1 MACRHISTRLPKNE
15 RNPITSLAEFIDK
28 YHHIGDFMTIS
39 SRASTLSTPTGLNL
53 EELKQALFE
62 NIRLRLGGDIIDL
75 ELDPQHY
82 EAAFNYAI
90 RLYRQ
95 RAQNATV
102 ESYTLMTV
110 IQNVDTYTLPEEFI
124 NVRSL
129 FRRTVGLETGPSST
143 SFDPFS
149 SAILN
154 TYLLNYN
161 YTGGMA
167 TYDFYAG
174 YVELAARMFGGY
186 VSYTF
191 NPVTKVL
198 RVVRDF
204 KGTGER
210 ILIWADVQRPIAE
223 LLQDPGA
230 GVWIGD
236 FTLAVLKGIIGEAR
250 EKFATIAGPSGG
262 SSLNGTAM
270 KSESREAQ
278 EKLLEDL
285 RRYQDYSQPLTWIQG

>member
-1 MACRHISTRLPKNE
+1 MAADL
-15 RNPITSLAEFIDK
+15 L
-28 YHHIGDFMTIS
+28 G
-39 SRASTLSTPTGLNL
+39 TPNNYDL
-53 EELKQALFE
+53 EEYKQALFE
-62 NIRLRLGGDIIDL
+62 NLRLRLGGDIIDL

-82 EAAFNYAI
+82 EAAYNYAI
-90 RLYRQ
+90 KLYRQ
-95 RAQNATV
+95 RAQNANI
-102 ESYTLMTV
+102 ESYTLFTV
-110 IQNVDTYTLPEEFI
+110 QKNVYEYTLPEEFI
-124 NVRSL
+124 NVRCL
-129 FRRTVGLETGPSST
+129 YRRTVGLETGPSST
-143 SFDPFS
+143 AFDPFS

-186 VSYTF
+186 LNYTF

-198 RVVRDF
+198 KIVRDF

-210 ILIWADVQRPIAE
+210 ILIWADIQRPELE

-236 FTLAVLKGIIGEAR
+236 YILAVLKGMIGEAR
-250 EKFATIAGPSGG
+250 EKFQSIAGPGG
-262 SSLNGTAM
+262 GTSLNGAAM
-270 KSESREAQ
+270 KAESKADQ
-278 EKLLEDL
+278 ERLIMELKN
-285 RRYQDYSQPLTWIQG
+285 YVDYSQPLTWIQG

>member
-1 MACRHISTRLPKNE
+1 
-15 RNPITSLAEFIDK
+15 
-28 YHHIGDFMTIS
+28 MTIGPV
-39 SRASTLSTPTGLNL
+39 ASPLNTPSGLNL
-53 EELKQALFE
+53 DQLKEALFE
-62 NIRLRLGGDIIDL
+62 NIRLRLGGDIVDL
-75 ELDPQHY
+75 EIDPQHY
-82 EAAFNYAI
+82 EAALNYAI
-90 RLYRQ
+90 KIYRQ
-95 RAQNATV
+95 RAQNANV

-110 IQNVDTYTLPEEFI
+110 VKNVDTYTLPEEFI
-124 NVRSL
+124 NVRCL
-129 FRRTVGLETGPSST
+129 YRRTVGLETGPSST

-186 VSYTF
+186 VNYTF

-210 ILIWADVQRPIAE
+210 ILIWADVQRPVAE

-236 FTLAVLKGIIGEAR
+236 FTLAVLKGIIGEGR
-250 EKFATIAGPSGG
+250 EKFGTIAGPGG
-262 SSLNGTAM
+262 GTTLNGTAL
-270 KSESREAQ
+270 KNESKELQ
-278 EKLLEDL
+278 EKLIDELK
-285 RRYQDYSQPLTWIQG
+285 RYVDFSQPLTWIQG

>member
-1 MACRHISTRLPKNE
+1 MSIGPIA
-15 RNPITSLAEFIDK
+15 NP
-28 YHHIGDFMTIS
+28 
-39 SRASTLSTPTGLNL
+39 LSTPSGLTL
-53 EELKQALFE
+53 DELKQALFQ
-62 NIRLRLGGDIIDL
+62 NLRYRLGDGIIDL
-75 ELDPQHY
+75 ELDPQHF
-82 EAAFNYAI
+82 EAAYNYSI
-90 RLYRQ
+90 KIYRQ

-110 IQNVDTYTLPEEFI
+110 VKNVDTYTLPQEFI
-124 NVRSL
+124 NVRTI

-143 SFDPFS
+143 AFDPFS

-186 VSYTF
+186 VVYTF

-204 KGTGER
+204 KGSGER
-210 ILIWADVQRPIAE
+210 ILVWADVQRPEIE

-236 FTLAVLKGIIGEAR
+236 YILATLKTIIGEAR
-250 EKFATIAGPSGG
+250 EKFSTIAGPGG
-262 SSLNGTAM
+262 GTSLNGAQM
-270 KSESREAQ
+270 KAEGAALQKELID
-278 EKLLEDL
+278 ELK
-285 RRYQDYSQPLTWIQG
+285 RYVDYSQPLTWVQG

>member
-1 MACRHISTRLPKNE
+1 MAADL
-15 RNPITSLAEFIDK
+15 LA
-28 YHHIGDFMTIS
+28 
-39 SRASTLSTPTGLNL
+39 TPNNL
-53 EELKQALFE
+53 DLLEYKQGLFE
-62 NIRLRLGGDIIDL
+62 NIRLRLGGDIVDL

-82 EAAFNYAI
+82 EAAYDYAI
-90 RLYRQ
+90 KLYRQ
-95 RAQNATV
+95 RAQNANI
-102 ESYTLMTV
+102 ESYTLFTV
-110 IQNVDTYTLPEEFI
+110 QKNVYEYTLPQEFI
-124 NVRSL
+124 NVRCL
-129 FRRTVGLETGPSST
+129 YRRTVGLETGPSSS

-161 YTGGMA
+161 YTGGLA

-186 VSYTF
+186 LNYTF

-198 RVVRDF
+198 KVVRDF

-210 ILIWADVQRPIAE
+210 ILIWADIQRPELE

-236 FTLAVLKGIIGEAR
+236 YILAVLKGIIGEAR
-250 EKFATIAGPSGG
+250 EKFASIAGPGG
-262 SSLNGTAM
+262 GTSLNGTAM
-270 KSESREAQ
+270 KAESKAEMER
-278 EKLLEDL
+278 LIDDL
-285 RRYQDYSQPLTWIQG
+285 RKYQDYSQPLTWIQG

>member
-1 MACRHISTRLPKNE
+1 MAANI
-15 RNPITSLAEFIDK
+15 LA
-28 YHHIGDFMTIS
+28 
-39 SRASTLSTPTGLNL
+39 TPTNLNL
-53 EELKQALFE
+53 QELKQALFD
-62 NIRLRLGGDIIDL
+62 NLRLRLGGDIIDL

-82 EAAFNYAI
+82 EAAYNYAI
-90 RLYRQ
+90 KVYRQ
-95 RAQNATV
+95 RAENAV
-102 ESYTLMTV
+102 QESYTLMTV
-110 IQNVDTYTLPEEFI
+110 VKNVDTYTLPSEFV

-186 VSYTF
+186 LTYTF
-191 NPVTKVL
+191 DPVTKVL
-198 RVVRDF
+198 RITRDF
-204 KGTGER
+204 KGSGER
-210 ILIWADVQRPIAE
+210 ILIWADIQRPE
-223 LLQDPGA
+223 EVLLQDPGA

-236 FTLAVLKGIIGEAR
+236 FVLAVLKGIIGEAR
-250 EKFATIAGPSGG
+250 EKFGTIAGPGG
-262 SSLNGTAM
+262 GTTLNGAAM
-270 KSESREAQ
+270 KAESAAAQ
-278 EKLLEDL
+278 KELLDQL
-285 RRYQDYSQPLTWIQG
+285 KNYVDYSQPLTWVQG

>member
-1 MACRHISTRLPKNE
+1 MAANL
-15 RNPITSLAEFIDK
+15 
-28 YHHIGDFMTIS
+28 
-39 SRASTLSTPTGLNL
+39 LSTPNGLDL
-53 EELKQALFE
+53 QEYKQAIFE
-62 NIRLRLGGDIIDL
+62 NCRLRLGGDIIDL

-82 EAAFNYAI
+82 EAAYNYAI
-90 RLYRQ
+90 KVYRQ
-95 RAQNATV
+95 RAQNSTI

-110 IQNVDTYTLPEEFI
+110 IKNVDTYTLPSEFI

-161 YTGGMA
+161 YTGGLA

-174 YVELAARMFGGY
+174 YVELTARMFGGY
-186 VSYTF
+186 VTYTF

-210 ILIWADVQRPIAE
+210 ILIWADVTRPELE

-236 FTLAVLKGIIGEAR
+236 FILAQLKMIIGEAR
-250 EKFATIAGPSGG
+250 EKFGTVAGPSGG
-262 SSLNGTAM
+262 TTLNGTAM
-270 KSESREAQ
+270 KAEAKEAQ
-278 EKLLEDL
+278 EKLIEQLKA
-285 RRYQDYSQPLTWIQG
+285 YVDYSQPLTWVQG

>member
-1 MACRHISTRLPKNE
+1 MV
-15 RNPITSLAEFIDK
+15 
-28 YHHIGDFMTIS
+28 
-39 SRASTLSTPTGLNL
+39 ASVLTTPTNL
-53 EELKQALFE
+53 TETELKEALFN
-62 NIRLRLGGDIIDL
+62 NIRLRLGGDIVDL

-90 RLYRQ
+90 KIYRQ

-110 IQNVDTYTLPEEFI
+110 IKNIDTYTLPQEFI
-124 NVRSL
+124 NVRCL
-129 FRRTVGLETGPSST
+129 YRRTVGLETGPSST

-186 VSYTF
+186 VVYTF
-191 NPVTKVL
+191 DPVTKVL
-198 RVVRDF
+198 RIVRDP
-204 KGTGER
+204 KASGER
-210 ILIWADVQRPIAE
+210 VLVWADVQRTE
-223 LLQDPGA
+223 EVLLQDPGA

-236 FTLAVLKGIIGEAR
+236 FIYAVLKGIIGEAR
-250 EKFATIAGPSGG
+250 EKFGTIAGPGG
-262 SSLNGTAM
+262 GTTLNGTAM
-270 KSESREAQ
+270 KAESKALQEALID
-278 EKLLEDL
+278 ELK
-285 RRYQDYSQPLTWIQG
+285 RYVDYSQPLTWIQG

>member
-1 MACRHISTRLPKNE
+1 MAANILN
-15 RNPITSLAEFIDK
+15 
-28 YHHIGDFMTIS
+28 
-39 SRASTLSTPTGLNL
+39 TPTNLNL
-53 EELKQALFE
+53 AELKQTLFE

-75 ELDPQHY
+75 ELDPEHY
-82 EAAFNYAI
+82 EASYNYAI
-90 RLYRQ
+90 KVYRQ
-95 RAQNATV
+95 RAQNATQ

-110 IQNVDTYTLPEEFI
+110 IKNVDTYTLPQEFI

-129 FRRTVGLETGPSST
+129 FRRTVGLETGPSSS

-186 VSYTF
+186 VTYTF
-191 NPVTKVL
+191 DPVTKVL

-210 ILIWADVQRPIAE
+210 ILVWADIQRTEEVLI
-223 LLQDPGA
+223 QDPYA
-230 GVWIGD
+230 GVWISD
-236 FTLAVLKGIIGEAR
+236 FIIAILKGIIGEAR
-250 EKFATIAGPSGG
+250 EKFGSIAGPGG
-262 SSLNGTAM
+262 GTTLNGTAM
-270 KSESREAQ
+270 KAESSKAQ
-278 EKLLEDL
+278 EALILELKNYVDG
-285 RRYQDYSQPLTWIQG
+285 SQPLTWVQG

>member
-1 MACRHISTRLPKNE
+1 MANDP
-15 RNPITSLAEFIDK
+15 
-28 YHHIGDFMTIS
+28 
-39 SRASTLSTPTGLNL
+39 LSTPTNFTL
-53 EELKQALFE
+53 EELKQGLFQ
-62 NIRLRLGGDIIDL
+62 NLRYRLGDGIIDL
-75 ELDPQHY
+75 ELDPEHF
-82 EAAFNYAI
+82 EAAYNYAI
-90 RLYRQ
+90 KVYRQ

-110 IQNVDTYTLPEEFI
+110 IKNVDTYTLPAEFI
-124 NVRSL
+124 NVRCL
-129 FRRTVGLETGPSST
+129 FRRTIGLETGPSST

-186 VSYTF
+186 VTYTF
-191 NPVTKVL
+191 NPVTKIL

-210 ILIWADVQRPIAE
+210 ILIWADIQRPEIE

-236 FTLAVLKGIIGEAR
+236 FILAQLKMIIGEAR
-250 EKFATIAGPSGG
+250 EKYGTIAGPGG
-262 SSLNGTAM
+262 GTTLNGAAM
-270 KSESREAQ
+270 KAEAKEAQ
-278 EKLLEDL
+278 EKLIEQLKA
-285 RRYQDYSQPLTWIQG
+285 YVDYSQPLTWIQG